1 MYILQLNT
9 SGIHPNSKMH
19 CIKTNLTYIDLFFR
33 PCDMIFSTQS
43 KLEQFEKYY
52 DEFGDS
58 FTIPATIDSLQYSM
72 KQVRDNDK
80 TLKNLQAE
88 DIADF
93 EEEHNIKTKFGL
105 FRPLKAFFHEGRGMS
120 SLTFRFYGGD
130 VKQNF
135 VDGISYYFVPR
146 DFNVEQN
153 LDDIKANR
161 RDFNEGQ
168 KRSTFKILKDK
179 WIEDCLEKESLIS
192 EKNYE
197 L

>member
-1 MYILQLNT
+1 
-9 SGIHPNSKMH
+9 
-19 CIKTNLTYIDLFFR
+19 
-33 PCDMIFSTQS
+33 MIFSTEG
-43 KLEQFEKYY
+43 KLKQFENNY

-58 FTIPATIDSLQYSM
+58 YTIPANIDSLQYSM

-80 TLKNLQAE
+80 ALKNLQAK

-93 EEEHNIKTKFGL
+93 EEENNIRTKFGL

-130 VKQNF
+130 VKHNF
-135 VDGISYYFVPR
+135 NDGISYYFVPR
-146 DFNVEQN
+146 DFNVEQD
-153 LDDIKANR
+153 LDNIKANR

-168 KRSTFKILKDK
+168 KRPTFKILKDK
-179 WIEDCLEKESLIS
+179 WIEDCLEKENLIS
-192 EKNYE
+192 EKDYE